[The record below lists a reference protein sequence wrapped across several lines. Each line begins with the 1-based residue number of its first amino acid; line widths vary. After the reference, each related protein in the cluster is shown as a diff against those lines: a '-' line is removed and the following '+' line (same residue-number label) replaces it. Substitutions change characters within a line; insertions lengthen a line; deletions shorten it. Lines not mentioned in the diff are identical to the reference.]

1 MTKRLIM
8 KDPNLTIKDVKGSI
22 LIDHLEYDLKE
33 YATKREYNGM
43 FLHAKPLGNQFLW
56 YRIIGAIRVLLG
68 KSFAVHY
75 YDDIK

>member
-1 MTKRLIM
+1 MSG
-8 KDPNLTIKDVKGSI
+8 PNLITKNVKGSI

-33 YATKREYNGM
+33 HTTKGNYNGK

-56 YRIIGAIRVLLG
+56 YGIIGVIRVLLG